1 MEYLIVTGNLYR
13 HLRGFTLIE
22 LLVVMAIIGTLMSLV
37 APGYLQQQ
45 TRARETVLK
54 HNLKLLRES
63 LDDYRGDYGKNPET
77 LDELV
82 KLRYIKDIPLDP
94 ITGKR
99 DSWVIVPLEQQFE
112 GNGLTTTTNKDEM
125 QIDIKSSAEGNGL
138 DGSAYASW

>member
-1 MEYLIVTGNLYR
+1 MECLIVTGNLRRY
-13 HLRGFTLIE
+13 LYGFTLIE
-22 LLVVMAIIGTLMSLV
+22 LLVVMAIIGSLMSLV

-45 TRARETVLK
+45 ARARETVLK

-77 LDELV
+77 LDDLV
-82 KLRYIKDIPLDP
+82 KARYLKDIPLDP

-99 DSWVIVPLEQQFE
+99 DSWVILPLEQPLDE
-112 GNGLTTTTNKDEM
+112 NGLTPPQTEDEM
-125 QIDIKSSAEGNGL
+125 QIDIKSAAEGNGL